1 MPDRRRGG
9 AALDLR
15 VGIIRDESDLVH
27 LSQRFTI
34 LFGDVA
40 GLDQVKTER
49 SNESAMRLDD
59 FGLERLFD
67 GQQGCARGIEHRVTG
82 AIAGAIQI
90 GGIE

>member
-27 LSQRFTI
+27 LSERFTI
-34 LFGDVA
+34 LFGDAA
-40 GLDQVKTER
+40 GLDQMKTEC
-49 SNESAMRLDD
+49 SDESAVRFDD

-67 GQQGCARGIEHRVTG
+67 GQQRSARGVEHPAIG
-82 AIAGAIQI
+82 AISGAIQI